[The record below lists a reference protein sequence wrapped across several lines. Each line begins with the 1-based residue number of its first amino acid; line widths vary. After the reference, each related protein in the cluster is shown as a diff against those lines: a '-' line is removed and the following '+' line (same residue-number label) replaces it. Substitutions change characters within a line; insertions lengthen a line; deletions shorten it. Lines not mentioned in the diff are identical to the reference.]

1 MLSAIFLFL
10 TGIGLLLFGVQFMGQ
25 ALEKLLGANFRKK
38 INKFAGNRFSS
49 FGLGTIITF
58 VLQSST
64 ASTAMFVG
72 FASAGII
79 TLFQEINLI
88 IGANVGTAISA
99 FLLAFESFN
108 VIEIIASF
116 VFVGVIINLFAKNKP
131 ILKNIGN
138 MLIGFGI
145 LFAGLV
151 MISNGTGY
159 FKGLNG
165 FDSFILS
172 FTNPFLLIVVGILI
186 TALLQSSFGAFAIII
201 SLMGTATVV
210 GFDVVSACYLVYGV
224 NIGTCLT
231 TIITG
236 LSTNTDGKRVA
247 WFHLIFNV
255 IGTIIF
261 TLLTLFV
268 PWTNLLR
275 NINPTLQVLLVNL
288 IFNLTTAIITLLFA
302 KTCTKLT
309 KFLVRRSKKEIGSAY
324 TIRSAEL
331 ETPTLAI
338 KKLNFGAVK
347 LLLDYSTCFEKLNVY
362 LLASDVKNPKSLKQ
376 SLMELDKNCE
386 NVFSNSVKISS
397 QTQIQDQKN
406 IIFVQQFVNNL
417 KSIIQNTNGVIER
430 NIVDGKRLSIKVRQ
444 KNTLKKI
451 MEKIETI
458 IQLLNTILDNYYNE
472 NSTFKCYEFVDQI
485 LDIEE
490 EISALKSNDKRLAT
504 FAQSKNGGYEPENNF
519 FYIMNELSDLKNNLV
534 DISVSVLDFFN
545 NQENI
550 MEGEMPN
557 EKNVK

>member
-58 VLQSST
+58 MLQSST

-79 TLFQEINLI
+79 TLFQGINLI

-131 ILKNIGN
+131 TLKNVGN
-138 MLIGFGI
+138 TLIGFGV

-151 MISNGTGY
+151 MISSGTAY
-159 FKGLNG
+159 FKGLSG

-172 FTNPFLLIVVGILI
+172 FTNPFLLIVVGMLI

-201 SLMGTATVV
+201 SLMGTSAVA

-268 PWTNLLR
+268 PWTNILQ
-275 NINPTLQVLLVNL
+275 NITPTLQVLLINL
-288 IFNLTTAIITLLFA
+288 IFNVATALLSLIFA
-302 KTCTKLT
+302 NVCVKLT
-309 KFLVRRSKKEIGSAY
+309 KFLVRRSKKEIESAY

-338 KKLNFGAVK
+338 KKLNFSATK
-347 LLLDYSTCFEKLNVY
+347 LMLDYKNCFDKLNTY
-362 LLASDVKNPKSLKQ
+362 LLASDVKNPKSLRQ
-376 SLMELDKNCE
+376 NLMELNKNCE
-386 NVFSNSVKISS
+386 SVFSNSVKISS
-397 QTQIQDQKN
+397 QTQIKDQKN

-417 KSIIQNTNGVIER
+417 RSIIQSTNLVIDH
-430 NIVDGKRLSIKVRQ
+430 NVVDSKRITLKVRQ
-444 KNTLKKI
+444 KNTLKKTI
-451 MEKIETI
+451 DKIDKI
-458 IQLLNTILDNYYNE
+458 IQLLNTILENYYNE
-472 NSTFKCYEFVDQI
+472 IDSFKCYEFVDQI

-490 EISALKSNDKRLAT
+490 ELSALKSNDKRIASFSRKSENIT
-504 FAQSKNGGYEPENNF
+504 DNNF
-519 FYIMNELSDLKNNLV
+519 FYIINELSDLKNNLV
-534 DISVSVLDFFN
+534 DISVRMLDFFV
-545 NQENI
+545 QDENI
-550 MEGEMPN
+550 EEGDLIN
-557 EKNVK
+557 EKNA